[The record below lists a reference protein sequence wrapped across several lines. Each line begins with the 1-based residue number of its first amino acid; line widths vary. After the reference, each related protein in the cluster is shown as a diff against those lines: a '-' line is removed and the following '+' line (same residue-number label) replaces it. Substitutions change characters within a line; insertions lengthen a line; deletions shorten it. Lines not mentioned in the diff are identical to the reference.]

1 MNRFLSIATLSLLP
15 FLIVACSPA
24 PERSTS
30 AGHIVRNG
38 KAADFSDTK
47 AVKAALYSEYQHWKG
62 TRYALGGMNRR
73 GIDCSGLTYMV
84 YKKQFGIELPRTTLY
99 QSKAGQWIKRSELR
113 PGDLVFFKTESK
125 ARHVG
130 IYVEGNQFL
139 HASTSKGVM
148 LSTLDNPYWKE
159 KYWHSRRVSF

>member
-1 MNRFLSIATLSLLP
+1 MNRSLSIITVSLFS

-30 AGHIVRNG
+30 AGHVIHNG
-38 KAADFSDTK
+38 KIADFSDTK
-47 AVKAALYSEYQHWKG
+47 AIKAALYSEYRHWKG
-62 TRYALGGMNRR
+62 TRYALGGMSRS
-73 GIDCSGLTYMV
+73 GIDCSGLTYVV
-84 YKKQFGIELPRTTLY
+84 YKKQFGIKLPRTTRY
-99 QSKAGQWIKRSELR
+99 QSKTGQRIKRSELR

-125 ARHVG
+125 VRHVG

-148 LSTLDNPYWKE
+148 LSKLDNPYWKE
-159 KYWHSRRVSF
+159 KYWHSRRVSL